1 MSKFQFRKRMK
12 LAPGFSL
19 NISKKG
25 LGLSAGPKG
34 MRVSRSAQG
43 RLTGSAG
50 LPGSG
55 ISYRKTLNANSN
67 SETVESQDDSILASI
82 VDNSAFIAIHGP
94 VLSVKEMRKA
104 LVLLATS
111 TISLFIFLLSA
122 IGPLGFILNPFLILY
137 VALVIAYIRESNK
150 NKKIT
155 RQRKIDHLQN
165 CNHVINE

>member
-1 MSKFQFRKRMK
+1 MSKFQFRKRVK

-19 NISKKG
+19 NLSKKG
-25 LGLSAGPKG
+25 LGMSAGLRGIK
-34 MRVSRSAQG
+34 VSRSAQG

-55 ISYRKTLNANSN
+55 ISYRNTLNANSN
-67 SETVESQDDSILASI
+67 SHPIESDDNSILTSI
-82 VDNSAFIAIHGP
+82 VDNSAYIAMHGP
-94 VLSVKEMRKA
+94 VLSGREMRKA

-137 VALVIAYIRESNK
+137 IILVIAYVRESKK

-155 RQRKIDHLQN
+155 EQRKIDHLQN
-165 CNHVINE
+165 CNHAIND